1 MNSILE
7 KLDPYQILTNLLP
20 GAFFGFGIRFFLN
33 LELPTKHISEDVII
47 YYFMGFIISR
57 IGSLVIEP
65 ILKKFGFLKFAPYQ
79 DFVNASK
86 ANSKIDTLSTANNY
100 VRSLLTSALL
110 FPVIGGLRVL
120 ALNCSWFSC
129 NWRWVLLLFIIII
142 FLFSYKKQTE
152 YIYKRVKA
160 VLSQNDNLHQ

>member
-7 KLDPYQILTNLLP
+7 KLDSYQILTNLLP
-20 GAFFGFGIRFFLN
+20 GAFFVLGTRFFLN
-33 LELPTKHISEDVII
+33 LELPTNHISEDVII
-47 YYFMGFIISR
+47 YYFMGIIISR

-65 ILKKFGFLKFAPYQ
+65 ILKKIGFLKYAPYR

-86 ANSKIDTLSTANNY
+86 ANSKIDTLSAANNY

-152 YIYKRVKA
+152 YIYKRVEA
-160 VLSQNDNLHQ
+160 VLSQNNNLHQ

>member
-1 MNSILE
+1 
-7 KLDPYQILTNLLP
+7 
-20 GAFFGFGIRFFLN
+20 
-33 LELPTKHISEDVII
+33 
-47 YYFMGFIISR
+47 
-57 IGSLVIEP
+57 
-65 ILKKFGFLKFAPYQ
+65 LKKIGFLKYAPYR

-86 ANSKIDTLSTANNY
+86 ANSKIDTLSAANNY

-152 YIYKRVKA
+152 YIYKRVEA
-160 VLSQNDNLHQ
+160 VLSQNNNLHQ

>member
-33 LELPTKHISEDVII
+33 LELPTNHISEDVII

-65 ILKKFGFLKFAPYQ
+65 ILKKIGFLKFAPYQ
-79 DFVNASK
+79 DFVNASN
-86 ANSKIDTLSTANNY
+86 ANSK
-100 VRSLLTSALL
+100 LTPCQQL
-110 FPVIGGLRVL
+110 
-120 ALNCSWFSC
+120 
-129 NWRWVLLLFIIII
+129 IIM
-142 FLFSYKKQTE
+142 FVHF
-152 YIYKRVKA
+152 
-160 VLSQNDNLHQ
+160 